1 MFTSAT
7 PPLERVYLGERVSFL
22 VLNRFEVAAVIP
34 SVPYLILSIT
44 DPERPEATFA
54 ASPQQ
59 KAILRLQFHDKSG
72 PRAVASG
79 KTAMTREQAR
89 TIIAFVQAHLTEAQ
103 LIICQCEAGI
113 SRSAA
118 VAAALSRILQAE
130 DSFFFEHYAPNEWIY
145 QTLLKAADGDNNAT
159 Q

>member
-7 PPLERVYLGERVSFL
+7 PPLERVYQGERISFI
-22 VLNRFEVAAVIP
+22 VLNRFEAAKVAP

-54 ASPQQ
+54 ASPHQ

-72 PRAVASG
+72 PRAAALG
-79 KTAMTREQAR
+79 KTAMTMEQAR
-89 TIIAFVQAHLTEAQ
+89 SIIAFVQAHLAEVQ

-113 SRSAA
+113 SRSAS
-118 VAAALSRILQAE
+118 VAAALSRILQGE
-130 DSFFFEHYAPNEWIY
+130 DNFFFTHYAPNDWIY
-145 QTLLKAADGDNNAT
+145 HTLLEAADGDNYAT
-159 Q
+159 